1 MKRKRLRTL
10 VWLMICVM
18 MLASCGGRP
27 QTQTIIIPD
36 TDESQN
42 SGGQTGPFEVQKI
55 YRIELATKG
64 GLIGWSGAD
73 ALLGYFSGPGGSQSL
88 QEIKPPYDNLL
99 QVLEV
104 DPKQFV
110 FDLSPDGQR
119 ITAIEENDGKYEL
132 KLLSLADGTEQKL
145 STFDPSQLTSKWF
158 TWSDNSRYLSFAS
171 YTTQP
176 ESKGQS
182 DIVVY
187 DVQNGTQATYL
198 VPIPEGSRAELY
210 SSVHVA
216 DDGNSAFLLYQRMDE
231 TWIVVGTWKD
241 GVFTA
246 QYKHELIGDGQ
257 AAWMNDDQ
265 VAFLGRDGTLYTYDL
280 RNEAVTVLLDSAF
293 SFSLSGDHQ
302 YVAYSKGDGTLFA
315 GKLQGNN
322 VLNAKPI
329 YQGILPSQMA
339 WSPDNRRLL
348 IFGGR
353 SLLKGKPEPV
363 EVQNPETSP
372 QSAEW
377 LPFII
382 EFK

>member
-1 MKRKRLRTL
+1 MKHRILRTL

-18 MLASCGGRP
+18 MLSGCGGRP

-36 TDESQN
+36 TDEGQN

-55 YRIELATKG
+55 YRMKLAAKG

-73 ALLGYFSGPGGSQSL
+73 TLLGYFGGAGGSQSL

-104 DPKQFV
+104 GYKQFV

-119 ITAIEENDGKYEL
+119 ITAMEENNGKFDL
-132 KLLSLADGTEQKL
+132 KLLSLADGKEQKI
-145 STFDPSQLTSKWF
+145 STFDPPQLNSKWF

-176 ESKGQS
+176 ASKGQS

-187 DVQNGTQATYL
+187 DTQNGTQVNYL
-198 VPIPEGSRAELY
+198 ISIPEGSRAALY

-216 DDGNSAFLLYQRMDE
+216 DDGNSAFLLNQRMDE
-231 TWIVVGTWKD
+231 IWIIVGTLID
-241 GVFTA
+241 GEFTA
-246 QYKHELIGDGQ
+246 QYEHELIGDGQ

-265 VAFLGRDGTLYTYDL
+265 VAFLGSDGTLYTYDL

-293 SFSLSGDHQ
+293 SFKLSGDHQ
-302 YVAYSKGDGTLFA
+302 YVAYSKVDGTLFA

-329 YQGILPSQMA
+329 YQGILPSEMA

-363 EVQNPETSP
+363 EVQNPETSI
-372 QSAEW
+372 QSPEW